1 MPKVLCI
8 EPVAVEGSDVSFDVG
23 QQYDVAQAIIDENG
37 YAFEV
42 LKEAKPKA
50 KKDASTP
57 AENK

>member
-1 MPKVLCI
+1 MPKVRCI
-8 EPVAVEGSDVSFDVG
+8 EPVAVEGSFVAFDVG
-23 QQYDVAQAIIDENG
+23 QEYDVAQSIIDDHG

-57 AENK
+57 SENK